1 MLKVERTNR
10 FKKSYALCKER
21 NYDMA
26 MIKTVMGLLTNQK
39 PLPRRYRNHK
49 LKGYIPPCW
58 ECHVKGDWLLI
69 YRYEKDTII
78 FEDTGT
84 HSDLF

>member
-1 MLKVERTNR
+1 MLRYRKTKR
-10 FKKSYALCKER
+10 FEKSYVICAKR
-21 NYDMA
+21 NYDMRELKA
-26 MIKTVMGLLTNQK
+26 IMKLLINEQ
-39 PLPRRYRNHK
+39 PLPERCRNHK
-49 LKGYIPPCW
+49 LKGTRYERW
-58 ECHVKGDWLLI
+58 DCHIKGDWVLL